1 MIQKK
6 QVNKNLYFK
15 LLDQLQRYFD
25 SRDKSREY
33 IDNKISLFIA
43 QAVISIGFIAASNI
57 CCKLLA
63 ILPVFIALILYVIG
77 IYPYKIYD
85 NPSKAV
91 LEKATID
98 IKNNAINDTDGL
110 FKLLIGFD
118 YVDDMKKAFAH
129 NDKMLNLKRK
139 LLISGLIL
147 NIIGIFYLIVQLF

>member
-1 MIQKK
+1 MY
-6 QVNKNLYFK
+6 NK
-15 LLDQLQRYFD
+15 LLEQIQRYFD

-43 QAVISIGFIAASNI
+43 QAVISIGFIATSNI
-57 CCKLLA
+57 NCKILA

-85 NPSKAV
+85 NPSKVV

-98 IKNNAINDTDGL
+98 LKNGVIKNSNEL
-110 FKLLIGFD
+110 FNLLIGID
-118 YVDDMKKAFAH
+118 YIDDMKKAFAH
-129 NDKMLNLKRK
+129 NDKMLDLKRK